1 MGKYDH
7 TNKKELSS
15 VMYGVKANS
24 NRYPADIADYADGVL
39 KSDFL
44 PEYASHVLEVAARE
58 VNTME
63 LDGLFGGKLSGVEVV
78 ALRNVISKWLLS
90 EANEALQ

>member
-1 MGKYDH
+1 MGKYDP

-15 VMYGVKANS
+15 VMYGVKAS
-24 NRYPADIADYADGVL
+24 SVRYPADIADYAEGVL

-44 PEYASHVLEVAARE
+44 PEYASHVLEVAAGD
-58 VNTME
+58 VKNID